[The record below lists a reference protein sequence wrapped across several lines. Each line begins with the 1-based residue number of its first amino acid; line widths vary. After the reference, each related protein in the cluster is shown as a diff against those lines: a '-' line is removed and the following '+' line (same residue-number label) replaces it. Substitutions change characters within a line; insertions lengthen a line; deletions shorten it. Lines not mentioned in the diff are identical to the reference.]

1 MPRYQFT
8 CEVDPEYVPEQSD
21 PAAPLYLFAYTVT
34 IRNSGEVAAQLV
46 ARHWEIED
54 ARGQTQTVDGLGV
67 VGQQPLLQ
75 PGAAFRYSSSVP
87 LRTPMG
93 LMSGHFFCVA
103 VDGQRFEAPVA
114 AFMLRAAGVA
124 GPSALH

>member
-1 MPRYQFT
+1 MSRYQFT

>member
-8 CEVDPEYVPEQSD
+8 CEVEPEYVPEQSD

-103 VDGQRFEAPVA
+103 VDGQRFEVPVA
-114 AFMLRAAGVA
+114 AFVLRAEGVA
-124 GPSALH
+124 GSSSLH

>member
-8 CEVDPEYVPEQSD
+8 CEVEPEYVPEQSD

-75 PGAAFRYSSSVP
+75 PGAAFHYSSSVP

-103 VDGQRFEAPVA
+103 VDGQRFEVPVA
-114 AFMLRAAGVA
+114 AFVLRAEGVA
-124 GPSALH
+124 GSSSLH

>member
-1 MPRYQFT
+1 M
-8 CEVDPEYVPEQSD
+8 PEQSD

-103 VDGQRFEAPVA
+103 VDGQRFEVPVA
-114 AFMLRAAGVA
+114 AFVLRAEGVA
-124 GPSALH
+124 GSSALH

>member
-8 CEVDPEYVPEQSD
+8 CEVEPEYVPEQSD
-21 PAAPLYLFAYTVT
+21 PAAPLYLFSYTVT

-103 VDGQRFEAPVA
+103 VDGQRFEVPVA
-114 AFMLRAAGVA
+114 AFVLRAEGVA
-124 GPSALH
+124 GSSSLH